1 MSNHTRLILPCLASL
16 LLGACSNTQV
26 LEKVSALKEPEIS
39 QRPVSEPEKPRP
51 ATRGDADYR
60 PIHPTPVTAVT
71 PPNGSLFTPTLAIGI
86 YQPVNPYQV
95 GDMILVELDEEMSAN
110 KSLNYKADKKDSF
123 DLQPVVINAGPLQV
137 SGDKLNVDYR
147 QDRNFDSSA
156 QTEQKNSLKGTITV
170 FVRQILAN
178 GNLVVSGEK
187 WLTLNKGK
195 EFIRF
200 SGEIRPRDIARANN
214 TISSVNVGNARIEF
228 SAQGEQQDN
237 QDPSM
242 LSKLFNILG

>member
-1 MSNHTRLILPCLASL
+1 MSNHIRL
-16 LLGACSNTQV
+16 LLPPLAGLLLSACSSTQV
-26 LEKVSALKEPEIS
+26 LDKVTALKEPEIS
-39 QRPVSEPEKPRP
+39 QRPVTKPETPQP
-51 ATRGDADYR
+51 ATRGDAAFR
-60 PIHPTPVTAVT
+60 PIHPTPVTTVT
-71 PPNGSLFTPTLAIGI
+71 PPTGSLFTPSLAIGI

-110 KSLNYKADKKDSF
+110 KSLNYKADKQDSF
-123 DLQPVVINAGPLQV
+123 DLKPVVISAGPLQV
-137 SGDKLNVDYR
+137 SGDKLKIDY
-147 QDRNFDSSA
+147 QQERNFDSSA

-170 FVRQILAN
+170 FVRHILAN

-187 WLTLNKGK
+187 WLTLNKGQ

-237 QDPSM
+237 QDPSL